1 VREGWLNQRTTYPFL
16 GFKVYPC
23 HRRLCKKNSMAFRR
37 RLRNYSYLYQIGKK
51 KLADITPSVQG
62 WIAHAVH
69 GDTYRLRRQLF
80 SEIRF
85 KR

>member
-1 VREGWLNQRTTYPFL
+1 
-16 GFKVYPC
+16 
-23 HRRLCKKNSMAFRR
+23 MAFRR
-37 RLRNYSYLYQIGKK
+37 RLRNYSYLYQIGEK

-62 WIAHAVH
+62 WLAHASH